1 MPVYEY
7 RCLDCDVKFDV
18 VETFAE
24 HEEHEP
30 GEATCPKCG
39 NDNVE
44 RVWSRVVAVTS
55 KKS

>member
-7 RCLDCDVKFDV
+7 RCLGCKKRFEL

-24 HEEHEP
+24 HDKHKP
-30 GEATCPKCG
+30 GCVRCPHCG
-39 NDNVE
+39 KRKGE
-44 RVWSRVVAVTS
+44 RIWSRVVAVTS